1 MPKGRGTAAALAKS
15 AEHIRRDSTNG
26 GPAVNEDKNGT
37 KAPLV
42 KTTLFIPDVLDANLA
57 YMSLQTRQSKAEL
70 VRQAVEKYLEEKRYD
85 PRKKPKVAGPTYD

>member
-1 MPKGRGTAAALAKS
+1 MPKGRGTAAAMAKS
-15 AEHIRRDSTNG
+15 AEDMHRDSTKG
-26 GPAVNEDKNGT
+26 GPAANEHPNGS
-37 KAPLV
+37 KAQLV

-70 VRQAVEKYLEEKRYD
+70 VRQAVEKYLEEKSYD